1 MTDRINIAI
10 DGFSSC
16 GKSTIAKRLAS
27 SLGYTYVDTGAMY
40 RGVTL
45 FSIRQGLWKDGQPM
59 ADALVDRLEEIYL
72 SFARVDGV
80 QHLYLNGEDVE
91 SEIRGMEVSD
101 RVSPIATIPGV
112 RRYLVAQQRIF
123 AQQKGVVM
131 DGRDVGTVVMPDA
144 ELKIFVT
151 ASPEIRAR
159 RRYDELRS
167 KGDNTTTYEA
177 VLSNLTTRDHIDSTR
192 ATDPLKRADDAV
204 LLDNSDL
211 SPEQQHE
218 VVMQMV
224 REKIQP

>member
-1 MTDRINIAI
+1 
-10 DGFSSC
+10 
-16 GKSTIAKRLAS
+16 
-27 SLGYTYVDTGAMY
+27 
-40 RGVTL
+40 
-45 FSIRQGLWKDGQPM
+45 
-59 ADALVDRLEEIYL
+59 
-72 SFARVDGV
+72 
-80 QHLYLNGEDVE
+80 
-91 SEIRGMEVSD
+91 
-101 RVSPIATIPGV
+101 
-112 RRYLVAQQRIF
+112 
-123 AQQKGVVM
+123 M

>member
-59 ADALVDRLEEIYL
+59 ADALVDRLEEIHL